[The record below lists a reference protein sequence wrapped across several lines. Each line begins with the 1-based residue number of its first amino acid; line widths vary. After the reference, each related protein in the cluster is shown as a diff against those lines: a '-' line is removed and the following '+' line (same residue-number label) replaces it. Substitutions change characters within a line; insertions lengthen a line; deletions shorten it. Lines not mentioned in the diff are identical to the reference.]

1 MDSFTR
7 TPFLKGLVQVQVRP
21 LPERAQRDLKDDLL
35 HRTVQEVEKEQ
46 LLEALRRTGGN
57 RTEAAALL
65 SIHRTTLYFRLKKY
79 RILLKDIGVRRKS

>member
-1 MDSFTR
+1 
-7 TPFLKGLVQVQVRP
+7 
-21 LPERAQRDLKDDLL
+21 
-35 HRTVQEVEKEQ
+35 VQEVEKENF
-46 LLEALRRTGGN
+46 LEALRRTGGN